1 MTSKALVLPLV
12 LLLHWTAC
20 AEIELLSSKED
31 AEPRS
36 TAITLGI
43 RSSNENVETEMTL
56 RYPGSAKTMVQ
67 NGQEKIMLSNKDA
80 TIVAFNFRA
89 GTQAND
95 SVAIALSS
103 VGRLV
108 YYVDLNHVIAQLVE
122 TWKKNLDEGFF
133 RVTDVT
139 DDTIVLDYYVHY
151 SGPQNLNFRV
161 VAHILADGNL
171 KVGQKDIKDL
181 PR

>member
-1 MTSKALVLPLV
+1 MTSKVLVLPLL

-20 AEIELLSSKED
+20 AEIELLSYKEET
-31 AEPRS
+31 EPRS

-43 RSSNENVETEMTL
+43 RSSNENVDTEMTL
-56 RYPGSAKTMVQ
+56 RYPGSAKTVVQ
-67 NGQEKIMLSNKDA
+67 NGQEKIMVSNKDA

-103 VGRLV
+103 AGRLV
-108 YYVDLNHVIAQLVE
+108 YYFDLNHVIAQLVK
-122 TWKKNLDEGFF
+122 TWKKNLDEGSFSATN
-133 RVTDVT
+133 VTGDS
-139 DDTIVLDYYVHY
+139 IVLDYYVHY
-151 SGPQNLNFRV
+151 SGPENLNFRV

-171 KVGQKDIKDL
+171 KVGQNDIKEL